1 MPRKRKKENQGLPA
15 RWRFAHGAYY
25 YQVPPGMEAEW
36 DGKKTFRLGKLL
48 NEAYRTWIDRL
59 KAAEYHKEEIRTI
72 ADLLDKYAL
81 EVVPT
86 KAVVTRPLNELWIR
100 KLREVFGELVLTQMK
115 PTLVYQYV
123 DKRSKKHINEN
134 GKVVGGRTAAHR
146 EIEVLSHAF
155 TKAVEWGVID
165 RHPFK
170 QEVRLQ
176 GEKARDRYVE
186 DWEVLECLKLK
197 STRKKGS
204 VQVIQAYIGLKL
216 QTGMARS
223 DLLRLTSSNLREDGI
238 HIQRHKTKDSTGKK
252 TIYEWT
258 DELRAGVDLAKSV
271 RPVISP
277 FLFCNRN
284 GDGYINEKTGQSHG
298 WDSMWQRFM
307 DRVLKETKV
316 KERFHEHDL
325 RAKVA
330 SDASTL
336 GHARALLSHADE
348 RTTGKI
354 YRRKP
359 EIVQPISM
367 PKKANE

>member
-15 RWRFAHGAYY
+15 RWRLVHGAYY
-25 YQVPPGMEAEW
+25 YQVPPGSEAEW
-36 DGKKTFRLGKLL
+36 DGKKMFRLGKLL
-48 NEAYRTWIDRL
+48 HEAYRSWTDRL
-59 KAAEYHKEEIRTI
+59 KETECKENIRTI
-72 ADLLDKYAL
+72 ADLLDRYLL

-86 KAVVTRPLNELWIR
+86 KAPVSRPLNELWIR
-100 KLREVFGELVLTQMK
+100 KLREVFGGMELAQMK

-123 DKRSKKHINEN
+123 DKRSKKHTNAR

-146 EIEVLSHAF
+146 EIEVLSHAY

-170 QEVRLQ
+170 REVKLQ
-176 GEKARDRYVE
+176 GEKPRDRYVE
-186 DWEVLECLKLK
+186 DWEVLECFKLK

-204 VQVIQAYIGLKL
+204 VQVIKAYIYLKL

-223 DLLRLTSSNLREDGI
+223 DLLRLTSSNLKEDGI
-238 HIQRHKTKDSTGKK
+238 HIRRHKTKDSSGKK

-258 DELRAGVDLAKSV
+258 DELRAAVELAKSV

-277 FLFCNRN
+277 FLFCNNR
-284 GDGYINEKTGQSHG
+284 GEGYIDEESGQSYG

-307 DRVLKETKV
+307 DRILKETKV
-316 KERFHEHDL
+316 TERFHEHDL

-330 SDASTL
+330 SDAESL
-336 GHARALLSHADE
+336 EQARALLSHADP
-348 RTTGKI
+348 RTTDRI

-359 EIVQPISM
+359 EIVQPGAA
-367 PKKANE
+367 PKRPVE

>member
-1 MPRKRKKENQGLPA
+1 MPRKRKKKNQGLPA
-15 RWRFAHGAYY
+15 RWRLAHGAYY

-36 DGKKTFRLGKLL
+36 DGKKMFRLGKLL
-48 NEAYRTWIDRL
+48 NEAYRSWSTRL
-59 KAAEYHKEEIRTI
+59 KDAEHPKKIRTI
-72 ADLLDKYAL
+72 ADLLDRYVL

-86 KAVVTRPLNELWIR
+86 KAPVSRPLNELWIR
-100 KLREVFGELVLTQMK
+100 KLRDVFGGMALAQMK

-123 DKRSKKHINEN
+123 DKRSKKHKNEN
-134 GKVVGGRTAAHR
+134 GKIVGGRTAAHR

-155 TKAVEWGVID
+155 TKAVEWGLID
-165 RHPFK
+165 KHPFK

-176 GEKARDRYVE
+176 GEKPRDRYVE
-186 DWEVLECLKLK
+186 DWEVLECLGLN
-197 STRKKGS
+197 SIRAKGS
-204 VQVIQAYIGLKL
+204 VRVIQAYIGLKL

-223 DLLRLTSSNLREDGI
+223 DLLRLTSSNLKDDGI

-258 DELRAGVDLAKSV
+258 GELCAAVDLAKSV

-277 FLFCNRN
+277 FLFCNRK
-284 GDGYINEKTGQSHG
+284 GEGYIDEATGQSYG

-307 DRVLKETKV
+307 DRILKETKV
-316 KERFHEHDL
+316 TNRFHEHDL

-330 SDASTL
+330 SDADTKE
-336 GHARALLSHADE
+336 HARALLSHADS
-348 RTTGKI
+348 RTTDII

-359 EIVQPISM
+359 EVVRPISI
-367 PKKANE
+367 PKKAIE